1 VIERSE
7 IFLDNRLVL
16 ANSDAQIDVVN
27 PATERVIGRIPDGD
41 ARDVDAAVQSAWARF
56 NDPDWRSTT
65 PAERA
70 SLLRALADAI
80 ERRSPDL
87 PTLVTQQNGM
97 PIGYSLRANGAGPAA
112 AYRYFADLAERYEF
126 EDQRPSNSIVTR
138 EPLGVAALI
147 VPWNGPQAAVSW
159 KLAPALAAGCTA
171 VIKPAPET
179 TLDMYLFAEAIIE
192 AGFPAGVVN
201 FVPGGRDTGAML
213 VRHPRVAKV
222 SFTGSSAAGKQIAEQ
237 CGALLRP
244 VTLELGGKSAA
255 IIVDDAD
262 VEGFAPF
269 VGGVCSPNA
278 GQVCRATTRVLAP
291 ASKYEAVVE
300 VVSQAMADIVVGDP
314 FDEQSVFGPLVAAR
328 QRDRVEGY
336 IAAGLAEGARVVV
349 GGGRPRGLDTGYY
362 VEPTVFRDVTNDMK
376 IAREEI
382 FGPVLVVIPYRDDE
396 DAIRIANDSN
406 YGLGGLVYGADADRA
421 TAIARR
427 IQAGTVGVN
436 HYANVMDTPFGGY
449 KESGLGRELGPEGLE
464 PYLQTKSIYRAAS

>member
-1 VIERSE
+1 MIERSE
-7 IFLDNRLVL
+7 LFVDNRLVS
-16 ANSDAQIDVVN
+16 ANSGARIDVVN
-27 PATERVIGRIPDGD
+27 PATEQLIGRIPDGD
-41 ARDVDAAVQSAWARF
+41 GSDVDTAVQCAWARF
-56 NDPDWRSTT
+56 NDPDWRATT
-65 PAERA
+65 PNERA
-70 SLLRALADAI
+70 ALLRALADAI
-80 ERRSPDL
+80 ERRSPEL

-126 EDQRPSNSIVTR
+126 EDQRPSHSIVTR

-179 TLDMYLFAEAIIE
+179 TLDMYLLAEAVIE
-192 AGFPAGVVN
+192 AGFPRGVVN
-201 FVPGGRDTGAML
+201 FVPGGRETGATL

-262 VEGFAPF
+262 VDGFAPF

-278 GQVCRATTRVLAP
+278 GQVCRATTRILAP

-336 IAAGLAEGARVVV
+336 IAAGLAEGARVTV
-349 GGGRPRGLDTGYY
+349 GGGRPRGLNTGYY
-362 VEPTVFRDVTNDMK
+362 IEPTVFRDVTNDMK

-406 YGLGGLVYGADADRA
+406 YGLGGLVYGADVDRA

-427 IQAGTVGVN
+427 IEAGTVGVN

-464 PYLQTKSIYRAAS
+464 PYLQIKSIYRAAS